1 MDREMAAAYQRLRAR
16 LDAGRKEKLRKAQ
29 LAWIQF
35 RDRQCEYEASAGGGG
50 TIESDFRLSC
60 LITVTQERTR
70 QLREMIGREID

>member
-1 MDREMAAAYQRLRAR
+1 MAAAYQQLRAR

-35 RDRQCEYEASAGGGG
+35 RDRQCEFEASAGGGG
-50 TIESDFRLSC
+50 TIESDFQLSC